1 MSVLTRDRSLYGW
14 EGWKVEDQEGQNE
27 IEQVVTGENVAARP
41 LPMIRRKDQP
51 SDLSDR
57 LRILPDPLPLL
68 SATLR
73 LPST

>member
-41 LPMIRRKDQP
+41 LPMIGAKTSHRTYRTGSASYQIPYPRCQRR
-51 SDLSDR
+51 
-57 LRILPDPLPLL
+57 
-68 SATLR
+68 
-73 LPST
+73 